1 MKRRLATLVVASLVG
16 LLALGVAATPA
27 AAATTAEKL
36 AVMSSFSQTSAT
48 SYNSWNAAR
57 LNQGAWA
64 AYAFEWGTDYCSA
77 SPDQPLGFD
86 FRLSCHRHDWGYRN
100 YKVMGQF
107 PANKARIDS
116 AFYEDLKRKCATYN
130 AIVRPVCY
138 GLAWTYY
145 EAVSTFGS
153 LAVSPATIDA
163 YAAKKAQAEARAAA
177 ATPRAAS

>member
-1 MKRRLATLVVASLVG
+1 MKLRRLTVLAFA
-16 LLALGVAATPA
+16 LALAGIVSTASPA
-27 AAATTAEKL
+27 AAAGIDEKL
-36 AVMSSFSQTSAT
+36 AVMSSWSQPTGA
-48 SYNSWNAAR
+48 SYDAWNAAR
-57 LNQGAWA
+57 QHQGDWA
-64 AYAFEWGTDYCSA
+64 SYGFDWSTDYCST

-100 YKVMGQF
+100 YKAMGQF

-130 AIVRPVCY
+130 VIVRPVCY

-153 LAVSPATIDA
+153 LAVSQATIDR

-177 ATPRAAS
+177 TANGAN